1 MAEGFITLERA
12 ILTWEWYDNIPT
24 KVLFI
29 HCLLKANHKPNN
41 WRGIDI
47 KRGQFIT
54 SIQRLSDET
63 GLTTKQIRTALKNLE
78 KTNELGKQTTS
89 VNTLISVIKYDFYQS
104 VGKPKANEGQSEG
117 KVRATN
123 NNDNNKNNE
132 NKNID
137 PTEKFLKWF
146 NQKIYQ
152 HKNVLGKFSSLTK
165 TDLNNLKKLQDAGYT
180 QNDFDHAF
188 NVMYFSE
195 WVKDNNMA
203 TPSHYLRNDNF
214 QKYLNTQLDVKNE
227 AVDLDTDL
235 ANYVNA
241 HVAKYRSV

>member
-123 NNDNNKNNE
+123 NNDNKENNE
-132 NKNID
+132 NVYREINHLSLSNIEF
-137 PTEKFLKWF
+137 EKLEAEYDKRTIDMVLDSIENYKDNKKYTSLYLTAKKW
-146 NQKIYQ
+146 
-152 HKNVLGKFSSLTK
+152 LSRE
-165 TDLNNLKKLQDAGYT
+165 LKKKSIIESDGWEQDFKLGDVMPNGATLTADVISHHQQTGLSYKRLAG
-180 QNDFDHAF
+180 
-188 NVMYFSE
+188 
-195 WVKDNNMA
+195 
-203 TPSHYLRNDNF
+203 L
-214 QKYLNTQLDVKNE
+214 
-227 AVDLDTDL
+227 
-235 ANYVNA
+235 
-241 HVAKYRSV
+241 